1 MLARLL
7 RKPGRMGPV
16 TGLSSRL
23 LVMTVF
29 FVMLVE
35 VFVYAPSVAR
45 FRVDWLEQRVSAA
58 QLTVIALEA
67 TPDASVTVEL
77 ANRLLDQVGAHA
89 IVVPPTATSVRRGI
103 FRDMPPAMDVSL
115 DLRDPGF
122 FTLISDAFGT
132 LIHGGERVLWVKAN
146 APSLVGGRVDLLID
160 EAPLRRAMIAFSW
173 RILGLSLLISFL
185 TAALIFVTLRW
196 MIVRP
201 LREIAR
207 SMIRFKENPED
218 ASRSEAPSARSD
230 EIGLVRRELAAMEAT
245 VRQALRQRARLAALG
260 EAVTRINHDLR
271 NILTTVSLLSDRL
284 SGSDDP
290 DVRRVSPTL
299 MAAIDRA
306 VQLCQRTLDFAREGG
321 PLLKRSRFALAAL
334 VEELKPILSAPN
346 GREFTLEN
354 AVDPALEIEADRDL
368 IFRVLSNL
376 GHNAA
381 AAGAARVTVTA
392 TVEGGQTMISVT
404 DDGPGL
410 PPKAIANLFQPFA
423 GAGRSGGTG
432 LGLAIARELMR
443 AHGGDA
449 TLVRS
454 DASGTVFRLRLPIA
468 EGAAAPQ

>member
-1 MLARLL
+1 MR
-7 RKPGRMGPV
+7 PV
-16 TGLSSRL
+16 TGLSGRL
-23 LVMTVF
+23 LIMTVF

-45 FRVDWLEQRVSAA
+45 FRVDWLEQRVNAA

-67 TPDASVTVEL
+67 TPDQSVTVEL

-89 IVVPPTATSVRRGI
+89 VVVPPTATGVRRGI

-122 FTLISDAFGT
+122 VTLISDAFGT
-132 LIHGGERVLWVKAN
+132 LAHGGDRVLWIKAN
-146 APSLVGGRVDLLID
+146 APGLAGGRVDLLID
-160 EAPLRRAMIAFSW
+160 EAPLRQAMIAYSW
-173 RILGLSLLISFL
+173 RILALSLLISFM

-201 LREIAR
+201 LREITR

-218 ASRSEAPSARSD
+218 ASRDDTPSARSD
-230 EIGLVRRELAAMEAT
+230 EIGLVRRELASMEAT

-284 SGSDDP
+284 SQSDDP
-290 DVRRVSPTL
+290 EVRRVSPTL

-321 PLLKRSRFALAAL
+321 PLLKRSRFPLCGLVDELQPVLA
-334 VEELKPILSAPN
+334 APN
-346 GREFTLEN
+346 GREFVLEN
-354 AVDPALEIEADRDL
+354 AVPPQIEANADRDL

-381 AAGAARVTVTA
+381 AAGACRLSITA
-392 TVEGGQTMISVT
+392 EADQGDLVITVT

-410 PPKAIANLFQPFA
+410 PPKALANLFQPFA
-423 GAGRSGGTG
+423 GAGRTGGTG

-443 AHGGDA
+443 AHGGDVM
-449 TLVRS
+449 LVRS
-454 DASGTVFRLRLPIA
+454 DASGTVFRLRLPPP
-468 EGAAAPQ
+468 EGDVRRAA